1 MAARKKTPAPPTEPQ
16 AIPTRPDR
24 PGAQGKVAADFAW
37 VPIDRLKVWAK
48 NPRRNQKAVAKVAAS
63 LNEFGW
69 VRPIIANLHPE
80 AADEIIVGH
89 TARLA
94 AISLGLTELP
104 VRFVHLEPER
114 AHAAALADN
123 KLGEISAWDPEIL
136 GELIASGAIGKPLFS
151 IAGFT
156 PFEVDRLGRPPTAGE
171 DQVPSRPK
179 RPVTRIGDVWL
190 LGGHRLIC
198 GDSTNPS
205 VVARVLAGTVPK
217 LMVSDPPYGV
227 NYDPLW
233 REQSVNR
240 TSAGALINSKHTNVV
255 RNDDRASWLD
265 AYTLFPG
272 DVAYV
277 WHSGL
282 HSIVVYQEL
291 TGIGLSLEAGKSKLP
306 AQPPWF
312 EMRAQ
317 IIWKKPLFVI
327 GRGAYHWQHE
337 PCWYGVRK
345 GRNAAWIGDRKQS
358 TVWDIE
364 IKHGMMGKAH
374 ENEDGFD
381 NPHGTQKPVECMAR
395 PLRNHQG
402 DAYDPFVGSGT
413 TIIAAQQLDR
423 VCYAVELDPANVD
436 VCVERWQA
444 FTGQKAKREGAVV
457 QQAPSR
463 ASVAPDGPGRKG
475 RRSVPREGAAARP

>member
-1 MAARKKTPAPPTEPQ
+1 M
-16 AIPTRPDR
+16 
-24 PGAQGKVAADFAW
+24 
-37 VPIDRLKVWAK
+37 PIERLKVWVK
-48 NPRRNQKAVAKVAAS
+48 NPRKNQKAVAKVAAS
-63 LNEFGW
+63 INEFGW
-69 VRPIIANLHPE
+69 VRPIIGNQHPGCS
-80 AADEIIVGH
+80 DEIIVGH

-94 AISLGLTELP
+94 AIDLGLSEVP
-104 VRFVHLEPER
+104 VRWIHLEPER

-136 GELIASGAIGKPLFS
+136 GELITSGAIGKPLFTL
-151 IAGFT
+151 AGFT
-156 PFEVDRLGRPPTAGE
+156 PFEFDRLGKPATAGE
-171 DQVPSRPK
+171 DAVPARPK
-179 RPVTRIGDVWL
+179 RPVTRVGDVWI

-198 GDSTNPS
+198 GDSTNPG
-205 VVARVLAGTVPK
+205 VVARVLAGAVPK
-217 LMVSDPPYGV
+217 IMPTDPPYGV

-240 TSAGALINSKHTNVV
+240 TSAGALINSKHTNTVA
-255 RNDDRASWLD
+255 NDNRASWLD
-265 AYTLFPG
+265 AYSLFPG
-272 DVAYV
+272 DVCYV

-282 HSIVVYQEL
+282 HSHVVFAEL
-291 TGIGLSLEAGKSKLP
+291 TGIGLGSTQALALVAALEKRKFGKGDILQVLEELGIAAPPQQP
-306 AQPPWF
+306 ARPPWF

-317 IIWKKPLFVI
+317 IIWKKPLAVI
-327 GRGAYHWQHE
+327 SRGAYHWQHE
-337 PCWYGVRK
+337 PCWYAVRK

-423 VCYAVELDPANVD
+423 RCFAVELDPANVD

-444 FTGQKAKREGAVV
+444 FTGGKAVREG
-457 QQAPSR
+457 QA
-463 ASVAPDGPGRKG
+463 APPPAAKKRK
-475 RRSVPREGAAARP
+475 AA